1 MLYKIAIGSDLG
13 TVENREL
20 RWPAIANR
28 LSRHEVA
35 MKKGGRYFVGGG
47 YTSTHR
53 HEKNL
58 ISRSLLTLDIDDT
71 DLSLVELGF
80 LLEMKIDGAFVAYS
94 TFSHSTEHPKIRIV
108 VPLSREVSPDEYREV
123 ARTFAAPFGLTFDPC
138 SYVPNQ
144 LMYLPA
150 CPDLTIAWSMV
161 QDGDPWE
168 VPAEIRSPVPDEDGD
183 PDNMGALEK
192 ALANRPL
199 DMSPD
204 EVDAYLRAYPAQG
217 LEYDDWIR
225 VGAALHHQFEG
236 DHDEGYQRWIRWSEQ
251 SDKHEPK
258 QMAMK
263 WRSFGRSVRIVTF
276 ASVIYHAREA
286 GALPVAGG
294 GEVSVVEQEAF
305 ESLCEQAAEVEG
317 IGGYDKFKAKVQA
330 MSLTTL
336 PLDKRAM
343 LADEVVKAWGKEAG
357 LTKSDVKRA
366 LAPVKKK
373 GGDVARMLVP
383 VWAKHWIYVQ
393 MTCEFYNIEL
403 HYGIKREAFN
413 ATYGREIEAVT
424 SEKTPADY
432 TLNDCMIDIVVDAMF
447 WPGAGMFFD
456 YEGKRMLNTY
466 RDTGIAP
473 CLVMDPDGQTVVDLF
488 MDHLRFTL
496 ADEGEQRML
505 IDFMAWIVQNPGQ
518 KINWAILLQGA
529 QGVGKSYF
537 GTVMTLILGEMARS
551 LEPGA
556 LSGRFT
562 GWAYGSVLNV
572 IEEIRIAGE
581 SRYEVMDRLKP
592 FISNS
597 TIQIEEKGRD
607 HRTVPNF
614 CNYMAFTNHKD
625 SIPLHQGDRRYAPL
639 FSRVQSE
646 AQLFAE
652 LGGEDGAAAYFTK
665 LFNETERRADALA
678 FFLRNWKVSADFN
691 AKGRAPHTKARD
703 VMIDLNVSPERT
715 MVEDALL
722 KHKCSVVAEGVLDV
736 TWLTDLCRMEGDDLP
751 KTRALSAILL
761 DMGWEQ
767 VTGRRIWCGKT
778 KKHHYVWH
786 KGGEAEARKTVQAFH
801 DDPDYCPF

>member
-20 RWPAIANR
+20 AWPAIARR

-35 MKKGGRYFVGGG
+35 LKKGGRYFVGGSF
-47 YTSTHR
+47 TSSHR

-58 ISRSLLTLDIDDT
+58 RCRSMLTLDIDDAG
-71 DLSLVELGF
+71 LSLSELTF
-80 LLEMKIDGAFVAYS
+80 LLEMKIEGAFVAYS
-94 TFSHSTEHPKIRIV
+94 TFSHSPDHPKIRIV
-108 VPLSREVSPDEYREV
+108 VPMSRDVSPDEYREV
-123 ARTFAAPFGLTFDPC
+123 ARTFAAPFGIKFDPC
-138 SYVPNQ
+138 SFVPNQ

-150 CPDLTIAWSMV
+150 CPDLSVAWSMV

-168 VPAEIRSPVPDEDGD
+168 VPADIKPPLPEEGD
-183 PDNMGALEK
+183 PEEMGSLEK

-217 LEYDDWIR
+217 LEYDDWLR
-225 VGAALHHQFEG
+225 VGAALNHQFQG
-236 DHDEGYQRWIRWSEQ
+236 SDEGYQRWVRWSEQ
-251 SDKHEPK
+251 SDKHDPK
-258 QMAMK
+258 QMPMK
-263 WRSFGRSVRIVTF
+263 WRSFGRSVKIVTF
-276 ASVIYHAREA
+276 ASVIYHARES
-286 GALPVAGG
+286 GALPEAGD
-294 GEVSVVEQEAF
+294 GETNPVEQEAF
-305 ESLCEQAAEVEG
+305 EDLCEQAAAVEDVDS
-317 IGGYDKFKAKVQA
+317 YDIFKAKVQS
-330 MSLTTL
+330 MSLAAL

-343 LADEVVKAWGKEAG
+343 LADEVARAWGKDAG
-357 LTKSDVKRA
+357 LTKTDVKRA
-366 LAPVKKK
+366 LAPAKKAKNGAVKIRIP
-373 GGDVARMLVP
+373 G
-383 VWAKHWIYVQ
+383 WAKNWVYVQ
-393 MTCEFYNIEL
+393 KTCEFYNTEL

-413 ATYGREIEAVT
+413 ATFGREVEAMV

-432 TLNDCMIDIVVDAMF
+432 VLHDCMIDTVVDVMF

-473 CLVMDPDGQTVVDLF
+473 CLVMDPDGQSVVDLF
-488 MDHLRFTL
+488 MNHVRFTL
-496 ADEGEQRML
+496 ADPDEQTLL
-505 IDFMAWIVQNPGQ
+505 IDFMAWVVQKPGQ
-518 KINWAILLQGA
+518 KINWALLLQGA

-537 GTVMTLILGEMARS
+537 GALMSLVMGEMARS
-551 LEPGA
+551 VEPGA

-562 GWAYGSVLNV
+562 GWAHGSVLNI

-581 SRYEVMDRLKP
+581 NRYEVMDRLKP
-592 FISNS
+592 FISNP

-652 LGGEDGAAAYFTK
+652 LGGESGAAAYFTK
-665 LFNETERRADALA
+665 LFEESERRADALSR
-678 FFLRNWKVSADFN
+678 FLRDWQVSASFN

-722 KHKCSVVAEGVLDV
+722 KHKCPVVSDAVLDV
-736 TWLTDLCRMEGDDLP
+736 THLVDLCRMEGDELP

-767 VTGRRIWCGKT
+767 VTGRRLWCGRT
-778 KKHHYVWH
+778 KRHHYVWH
-786 KGGEAEARKTVQAFH
+786 KGGEFDARKIVQTYH
-801 DDPDYCPF
+801 DDPDDCPF